1 MRQEIYE
8 VIVHGAH
15 SAGMAKFLTDR
26 GALMLRIDPT
36 NKYVFVYD
44 SVFENALAELQ
55 VAIRQGFYF
64 ADEEVKTE

>member
-1 MRQEIYE
+1 MSQEIYE

-44 SVFENALAELQ
+44 SVFEMLWLSC
-55 VAIRQGFYF
+55 RLRF
-64 ADEEVKTE
+64 ARAFILLTRR

>member
-1 MRQEIYE
+1 MSQEIYE

-36 NKYVFVYD
+36 NKYVLYTILCLKMLWL
-44 SVFENALAELQ
+44 SCRL
-55 VAIRQGFYF
+55 RF
-64 ADEEVKTE
+64 ARAFILLTRR